1 MRGYKT
7 EGIIL
12 KRLNFGETDR
22 LLTIFTK
29 HDGKIKA
36 IAKGVRRL
44 KSRKAG
50 SLELFNHLR
59 LAMASARNL
68 DIISEVELIHSFRRI
83 RKNLK
88 LIVQAFQLAEALDKL
103 TPEGEPNQWLFALL
117 LASLTGLD
125 RGQEGIVLEFEI
137 QLLRG
142 LGFGL
147 PQKLDSQSIKRYIE
161 TISEKKLMSKGMF
174 PDPRSD

>member
-29 HDGKIKA
+29 HYGKIKA

-50 SLELFNHLR
+50 SLELFNQLQ
-59 LAMASARNL
+59 LVIAEGKNL
-68 DIISEVELIHSFRRI
+68 DIITEVELSRSFNQL

-88 LIVQAFQLAEALDKL
+88 LVIQAFQVVEALDKL
-103 TPEGEPNQWLFALL
+103 TPERQPSRQLFQLL
-117 LASLTGLD
+117 QEGLQRLD
-125 RGQEGIVLEFEI
+125 QGQESAVLEFEI
-137 QLLRG
+137 ALLKE

-147 PQKLDSQSIKRYIE
+147 PKKLDSKSVKSYIE
-161 TISEKKLMSKGMF
+161 TISEKKLMSKGIF

>member
-7 EGIIL
+7 EGIVL
-12 KRLNFGETDR
+12 KRFNFGETDR

-50 SLELFNHLR
+50 DLELFNQLR
-59 LAMASARNL
+59 LVIAEGKNL
-68 DIISEVELIHSFRRI
+68 DMITEVELVQSFSQLRQ
-83 RKNLK
+83 NLK
-88 LIVQAFQLAEALDKL
+88 QVVQAFQIVEALDKL
-103 TPEGEPNQWLFALL
+103 TPEGEPNQRLFALL

-125 RGQEGIVLEFEI
+125 HGQEGIVLEFEI
-137 QLLRG
+137 QILRN

-147 PQKLDSQSIKRYIE
+147 PKKLDSQSIKRYIE
-161 TISEKKLMSKGMF
+161 TISERKLISQEIK
-174 PDPRSD
+174 

>member
-7 EGIIL
+7 EGIVL
-12 KRLNFGETDR
+12 KRFNFGETDR

-50 SLELFNHLR
+50 DLELFNQLR
-59 LAMASARNL
+59 LVIAEGKNL
-68 DIISEVELIHSFRRI
+68 DMITEVELVQSFSQLRQ
-83 RKNLK
+83 NLK
-88 LIVQAFQLAEALDKL
+88 KVVQAFQIVEALDKL
-103 TPEGEPNQWLFALL
+103 TPEGEPNQRLFALL
-117 LASLTGLD
+117 LASLTDLD

-147 PQKLDSQSIKRYIE
+147 PKKLDSQSIKRYIE
-161 TISEKKLMSKGMF
+161 TISERKLISQEIK
-174 PDPRSD
+174 